1 MKLITTTDEL
11 AAFCKPLADAE
22 FVAVDTE
29 FMRERTYWPKL
40 CLAQVAGPDEAA
52 AIDALAEGI
61 DLAPLDELMANPKVL
76 KVFHAAR
83 QDLEIFYLRMNS
95 VPAPLFDTQVA
106 AMVCGHGEAA
116 SLRSRWRPSSPR
128 RRIDKSSRF
137 TDWSRRPLSERQI
150 TYAISDV
157 THLRVV
163 YEKLK
168 RQLEKTGR
176 LRWIA
181 EEMAV
186 LNDPGIYRADPEQAW
201 RRLKPRG
208 ASPRLLGTLKE
219 VAAWRE
225 RTAQRIDIPRQRL
238 LRDEQLLEIASHAPK
253 TVEELALTRGLG
265 RGFAEGWQGREILE
279 AIEKAAQAA
288 RRASCRRA
296 TGRPSSC
303 ARRAPWSTCCAPC
316 CGSRP
321 SRPASRHVWWRAPT
335 SSTGWPP
342 ASATSHALHGLA
354 ARDLRQR
361 RARSDRRPAWRW
373 PSQGDHAQAHPARRS
388 ARPNSVATIT
398 DFQVE
403 GFGRAL
409 EAAGRDVAQAALE
422 RRRHDQAQL
431 ALGAAQLDLRQQA
444 GRAAGQ
450 VVGQP
455 QAGAEPAREGCG
467 PCRRSAAA
475 RCRASP
481 TWDRSCSDRPCAIAR
496 TARSRWLMP
505 GAGRCSTRT

>member
-11 AAFCKPLADAE
+11 AAFCKSLAGAE

-61 DLAPLDELMANPKVL
+61 DLSPLDELMGNPSVL

-83 QDLEIFYLRMNS
+83 QDLEIFYLRMNK
-95 VPAPLFDTQVA
+95 VPGPLFDTQVA

-116 SLRSRWRPSSPR
+116 SYESLATKLAKA
-128 RRIDKSSRF
+128 RIDKSSRF
-137 TDWSRRPLSERQI
+137 TDWARRPLSERQI

-163 YEKLK
+163 YEALK

-176 LRWIA
+176 FSWIT

-186 LNDPGIYRADPEQAW
+186 LNDPAIYRADPEQAW

-238 LRDEQLLEIASHAPK
+238 LRDEQLLEIASHSPK

-279 AIEKAAQAA
+279 AIEKARKLPDSQLPTRDRPPEQLRAPGAVVDMLRTLLRLKADQAGVAA
-288 RRASCRRA
+288 RL
-296 TGRPSSC
+296 
-303 ARRAPWSTCCAPC
+303 
-316 CGSRP
+316 
-321 SRPASRHVWWRAPT
+321 V
-335 SSTGWPP
+335 
-342 ASATSHALHGLA
+342 ASADEIDRLA
-354 ARDLRQR
+354 AGKRDVHVMHG
-361 RARSDRRPAWRW
+361 WRNEIFGKDALALIEGRLAL
-373 PSQGDHAQAHPARRS
+373 SLEGDHAQLLPV
-388 ARPNSVATIT
+388 PPKEK
-398 DFQVE
+398 DK
-403 GFGRAL
+403 
-409 EAAGRDVAQAALE
+409 D
-422 RRRHDQAQL
+422 
-431 ALGAAQLDLRQQA
+431 
-444 GRAAGQ
+444 
-450 VVGQP
+450 
-455 QAGAEPAREGCG
+455 
-467 PCRRSAAA
+467 RSAAE
-475 RCRASP
+475 
-481 TWDRSCSDRPCAIAR
+481 
-496 TARSRWLMP
+496 
-505 GAGRCSTRT
+505 

>member
-11 AAFCKPLADAE
+11 AAFCKSLADAE

-61 DLAPLDELMANPKVL
+61 DLSPLDELMGNPKVL

-83 QDLEIFYLRMNS
+83 QDLEIFYLRMNK
-95 VPAPLFDTQVA
+95 VPGPLFDTQVA

-116 SLRSRWRPSSPR
+116 SYESLATKLAKA
-128 RRIDKSSRF
+128 RIDKSSRF
-137 TDWSRRPLSERQI
+137 TDWARRPLSERQI

-163 YEKLK
+163 YEALR
-168 RQLEKTGR
+168 RQLDKTGR
-176 LRWIA
+176 LNWIT

-186 LNDPGIYRADPEQAW
+186 LNDPGTYRADPEQAW

-279 AIEKAAQAA
+279 AIEKARKLPEAQLPTRERPPEQLRAPSAVVDLLRTLLRLKAEQAGVAA
-288 RRASCRRA
+288 RL
-296 TGRPSSC
+296 
-303 ARRAPWSTCCAPC
+303 
-316 CGSRP
+316 
-321 SRPASRHVWWRAPT
+321 V
-335 SSTGWPP
+335 
-342 ASATSHALHGLA
+342 ASADEIDRLAAGKRDVHVLHGWRNEIFGKDALA
-354 ARDLRQR
+354 LIEGRVALSLD
-361 RARSDRRPAWRW
+361 
-373 PSQGDHAQAHPARRS
+373 GDHAQILPVPAK
-388 ARPNSVATIT
+388 A
-398 DFQVE
+398 
-403 GFGRAL
+403 
-409 EAAGRDVAQAALE
+409 
-422 RRRHDQAQL
+422 
-431 ALGAAQLDLRQQA
+431 
-444 GRAAGQ
+444 
-450 VVGQP
+450 
-455 QAGAEPAREGCG
+455 
-467 PCRRSAAA
+467 
-475 RCRASP
+475 
-481 TWDRSCSDRPCAIAR
+481 
-496 TARSRWLMP
+496 
-505 GAGRCSTRT
+505 

>member
-11 AAFCKPLADAE
+11 AAFCKSLASAE

-61 DLAPLDELMANPKVL
+61 DLSPLDELMGNPNVL

-83 QDLEIFYLRMNS
+83 QDLEIFYLRMNK
-95 VPAPLFDTQVA
+95 VPGPLFDTQVA

-116 SLRSRWRPSSPR
+116 SYESLATKLAKA
-128 RRIDKSSRF
+128 RIDKSSRF

-163 YEKLK
+163 YEHLR
-168 RQLEKTGR
+168 RQLERTGR
-176 LRWIA
+176 LNWIT

-186 LNDPGIYRADPEQAW
+186 LNDPGTYRADPEQAW
-201 RRLKPRG
+201 RRLRPRG

-279 AIEKAAQAA
+279 AIEKARKLPDSQLPTRDRPPEQLRAPGAVVDMLRTLLRLKAEQAGVAA
-288 RRASCRRA
+288 RL
-296 TGRPSSC
+296 
-303 ARRAPWSTCCAPC
+303 
-316 CGSRP
+316 
-321 SRPASRHVWWRAPT
+321 V
-335 SSTGWPP
+335 
-342 ASATSHALHGLA
+342 ASADEVDRLAAGKRDVHVLHG
-354 ARDLRQR
+354 
-361 RARSDRRPAWRW
+361 WRNEIFGQDAIALIEGRVAL
-373 PSQGDHAQAHPARRS
+373 SLDGDHARLLPVPPKAKEK
-388 ARPNSVATIT
+388 
-398 DFQVE
+398 D
-403 GFGRAL
+403 
-409 EAAGRDVAQAALE
+409 
-422 RRRHDQAQL
+422 
-431 ALGAAQLDLRQQA
+431 
-444 GRAAGQ
+444 
-450 VVGQP
+450 
-455 QAGAEPAREGCG
+455 
-467 PCRRSAAA
+467 RSAAE
-475 RCRASP
+475 
-481 TWDRSCSDRPCAIAR
+481 
-496 TARSRWLMP
+496 
-505 GAGRCSTRT
+505 